1 MYANRSRKTV
11 VAALASVAALAVA
24 VPIATADR
32 GRDSGPAHEHGQ
44 GHGNDRAIDAA
55 IARHL
60 ANVEECDARGLVN
73 DYTRDARVFF
83 PDGVVVSGRAELTAL
98 YEGFVKPVDQGG
110 LCGLRLKVVD
120 RFQKGQSAIVK
131 VEVTADFLAEPYFS
145 TDSYVFDRGRIAG
158 EVSTFD
164 ASKLKFR

>member
-1 MYANRSRKTV
+1 MHANRTRRTSAV
-11 VAALASVAALAVA
+11 ALAAVVALAVA

-32 GRDSGPAHEHGQ
+32 GHGDGHGSAHGQ
-44 GHGNDRAIDAA
+44 GRGIDAA

-60 ANVEECDARGLVN
+60 ANVEECDAEGLVD

-98 YEGFVKPVDQGG
+98 YENFVKPFDQGG
-110 LCGLRLKVVD
+110 LCGLRLQVVD
-120 RFQKGQSAIVK
+120 RFREGKSAIVK
-131 VEVTADFLAEPYFS
+131 VQVTADFLAEPYFS
-145 TDSYVFDRGRIAG
+145 TDSYIFRRGKIAA